1 MTVRRTVLA
10 SAMVLLAPVLARAE
24 FTSLALDPA
33 DGILNPAV
41 AHSEGTLEIRFSAET
56 TGTARLS
63 GSGLPTPVTVD
74 YPTAGAT
81 ATISLG
87 ADALSSINEWLSL
100 ELRIATSDEGD
111 DASEPVT
118 TVRVAVDATRP
129 PPPTDVRSYPAN
141 QGLVVAWTGGIPDPP
156 PFTTNVEKYIL
167 YWATSDLAAAL
178 PVSVESDRG
187 TVPNPLPAGVTAVTV
202 PFTDNHLLEGLVNGQ
217 STWVAVE
224 AVDHVGW
231 RSGLAVDDDGRV
243 IAAVGIPIETKH
255 LGELAGIDDRCFVVT
270 AAFGDGRSPWVASY
284 RDFRDGFLRRLPGG
298 ESLIASYYAASPA
311 WSAWLVE
318 HPAARRTMRALLVVA
333 TPLVWLA
340 AALGPWSGLARVGAV
355 VIVRRR
361 RRGTLPLAAVL
372 LLGLPTPGL
381 AAQAWSLRVSPFFP
395 ESAVVDPGVPA
406 SYADVYGPYGT
417 WRIDAEYV
425 WSPLEKYI
433 GQLGFGG
440 RAGIAMDEG
449 RALAADPSTGGLTR
463 SAESTRLIFAPLS
476 LLGRWRGQ
484 WVEGQPVVPVL
495 SGGLDFVPFQESRE
509 TGDDALQNFAWGWHA
524 EAQLELVLDWMDRS
538 AAAYMDENY
547 GITDTFL
554 YGGWQI
560 SRIDDFGSPQ
570 SYDLS
575 QQGWTVGIRFILR

>member
-1 MTVRRTVLA
+1 
-10 SAMVLLAPVLARAE
+10 
-24 FTSLALDPA
+24 
-33 DGILNPAV
+33 V
-41 AHSEGTLEIRFSAET
+41 AA
-56 TGTARLS
+56 
-63 GSGLPTPVTVD
+63 
-74 YPTAGAT
+74 
-81 ATISLG
+81 
-87 ADALSSINEWLSL
+87 
-100 ELRIATSDEGD
+100 
-111 DASEPVT
+111 
-118 TVRVAVDATRP
+118 
-129 PPPTDVRSYPAN
+129 
-141 QGLVVAWTGGIPDPP
+141 
-156 PFTTNVEKYIL
+156 
-167 YWATSDLAAAL
+167 
-178 PVSVESDRG
+178 
-187 TVPNPLPAGVTAVTV
+187 
-202 PFTDNHLLEGLVNGQ
+202 
-217 STWVAVE
+217 
-224 AVDHVGW
+224 
-231 RSGLAVDDDGRV
+231 
-243 IAAVGIPIETKH
+243 
-255 LGELAGIDDRCFVVT
+255 
-270 AAFGDGRSPWVASY
+270 Y

-298 ESLIASYYAASPA
+298 DALIDAYYEASPA

-318 HPAARRTMRALLVVA
+318 HPTVRSTVRGLFFVA
-333 TPLVWLA
+333 TPFVSLA
-340 AALGPWSGLARVGAV
+340 AALGPWSGLALVGAIV
-355 VIVRRR
+355 LVRRR
-361 RRGTLPLAAVL
+361 RRGTLPLAALIL
-372 LLGLPTPGL
+372 LSMPAPSL

-395 ESAVVDPGVPA
+395 EGAVVDPGVPA
-406 SYADVYGPYGT
+406 AYADVYGPYGT

-425 WSPLEKYI
+425 WSPLEQYI

-440 RAGIAMDEG
+440 RVGIAMDEG

-524 EAQLELVLDWMDRS
+524 EVQLELVLDWMDRS

>member
-1 MTVRRTVLA
+1 MRLSRAVLA
-10 SAMVLLAPVLARAE
+10 SALALLAPALARAE
-24 FTSLALDPA
+24 FTSLTLNPA
-33 DGILNPAV
+33 DGILNPDA
-41 AHSEGTLEIRFSAET
+41 AHAEGTLEIRFSAES

-63 GSGLPTPVTVD
+63 GTGLPTPLTVD

-81 ATISLG
+81 ATINLG

-100 ELRIATSDEGD
+100 ELRIATSAEGD

-129 PPPTDVRSYPAN
+129 PPPTDIRAYPAN

-167 YWATSDLAAAL
+167 YWATSDLAASL
-178 PVSVESDRG
+178 PVSVESGRG
-187 TVPNPLPAGVTAVTV
+187 SVPSPLPSGVTAVTIS
-202 PFTDNHLLEGLVNGQ
+202 FTDNHLLEGLVNGQ
-217 STWVAVE
+217 STWIAVE

-231 RSGLAVDDDGRV
+231 RSGLAVDDQGRV
-243 IAAVGIPIETKH
+243 IAAVGTPVETKH

-270 AAFGDGRSPWVASY
+270 AAFGNGRSPWVASY
-284 RDFRDGFLRRLPGG
+284 RDFRDDFLRRLPGG
-298 ESLIASYYAASPA
+298 ASLIDAYYAASPA
-311 WSAWLVE
+311 WSAWLIE
-318 HPAARRTMRALLVVA
+318 HPSARAIVRGLLVVA

-340 AALGPWSGLARVGAV
+340 AAFGPWSGLVFVGALV
-355 VIVRRR
+355 FVRRR
-361 RRGTLPLAAVL
+361 RRGVLPLAALVL
-372 LLGLPTPGL
+372 FGLPTPTL

-395 ESAVVDPGVPA
+395 EDAVVDPAVPA

-425 WSPLEKYI
+425 WSPLDRYI

-440 RAGIAMDEG
+440 RVGIALDEG
-449 RALAADPSTGGLTR
+449 RALAADASTGGLTR
-463 SAESTRLIFAPLS
+463 SAETTRMIFAPLS

-495 SGGLDFVPFQESRE
+495 SGGLDFVPFQESRK
-509 TGDDALQNFAWGWHA
+509 TGDEALQNFAWGWHG
-524 EAQLELVLDWMDRS
+524 EAQLELGLNWMDRTAS
-538 AAAYMDENY
+538 AYMDENY
-547 GITDTFL
+547 GIADTFL

-560 SRIDDFGSPQ
+560 SQIDDFGRPGT
-570 SYDLS
+570 YDLS